1 MIGLDGDDR
10 AVLRCSDPE
19 RGATTG
25 AGDRVSLGADVGIFA
40 ISIAA
45 GLIGALAGVGGG
57 ILIVPALTLL
67 FGIDI
72 RLAIGASIVSVIA
85 TSSGAAAAY
94 VRDRMTDMRIGMFL
108 ELATTSGAVC
118 GALLAAIVTPSLLYV
133 LLGIVLLFS
142 AVQQAF
148 RLGEEL
154 PASTVA
160 SPLATRLRLAGS
172 YPDSRLGRDVPYV
185 AMRIPLGFV
194 MMAGAGLVSG
204 LLGIGSGVLK
214 VLALDGAMRLPMK
227 VSSATSN
234 FMIGVTAAASA
245 GIYLGRG
252 DVDVTI
258 AGPVALGVLAGA
270 MIGARILPR
279 LSNRNVRLVFL
290 PVLIVIGLQTLARGL
305 GLAL

>member
-1 MIGLDGDDR
+1 M
-10 AVLRCSDPE
+10 
-19 RGATTG
+19 
-25 AGDRVSLGADVGIFA
+25 SLGADVGIFA

-85 TSSGAAAAY
+85 TSAGAAAAY

-185 AMRIPLGFV
+185 AIRIPLGFV
-194 MMAGAGLVSG
+194 MMAGAGV
-204 LLGIGSGVLK
+204 VTP
-214 VLALDGAMRLPMK
+214 LA
-227 VSSATSN
+227 T
-234 FMIGVTAAASA
+234 
-245 GIYLGRG
+245 
-252 DVDVTI
+252 
-258 AGPVALGVLAGA
+258 
-270 MIGARILPR
+270 
-279 LSNRNVRLVFL
+279 
-290 PVLIVIGLQTLARGL
+290 
-305 GLAL
+305 